1 MKHMTSTIQVRVDSK
16 MKRSADIAFRNMGI
30 DMSSG
35 VKLFLHQVVRSGS
48 IPFIIRTAN
57 GFTPEQEQ
65 RMIRE
70 TKYALKHG
78 KQYANAREM
87 MLDIIGK

>member
-1 MKHMTSTIQVRVDSK
+1 MTSTIQVRVDSGV
-16 MKRSADIAFRNMGI
+16 KRSAEEAFRDMGL

-48 IPFIIRTAN
+48 IPFAIRTEN

-65 RMIRE
+65 QMISE

-78 KQYANAREM
+78 KQYATAREM
-87 MLDIIGK
+87 MFDIIGK